1 VYELLGIS
9 LVFASLLT
17 INAIAS
23 LAAAGCWRFIERFIL
38 QPLQLTASTRA
49 EIIFAM
55 RVGPPALALI
65 AVTLLLVPS
74 YIGYEP
80 TSTSEI
86 VSKKLAALAI
96 VSAIGI
102 MLALWRSLRTWF
114 VTRRLLQT
122 WLSGA
127 VKIELKGTHT
137 PTFRIANSF
146 PIIAVVGTFRPR
158 LFIAESV
165 LETLSPEELQA
176 AIAHEGGHLL
186 AYDNFKRSLLRA
198 SRDLL
203 MIAPCGRSLDRAWAE
218 AAECAA
224 DEQAARQS
232 AETALNLAAALVKIA
247 KMVPVGAHAAIPM
260 AAFLVG
266 VEETRGVKARVG
278 RLLEIASHS
287 YLREVPNPAIT
298 RILPTASLVGLIL
311 CAAVVANDSSVLI
324 SVHDVIERA
333 VALLS

>member
-1 VYELLGIS
+1 
-9 LVFASLLT
+9 
-17 INAIAS
+17 
-23 LAAAGCWRFIERFIL
+23 
-38 QPLQLTASTRA
+38 
-49 EIIFAM
+49 M
-55 RVGPPALALI
+55 
-65 AVTLLLVPS
+65 
-74 YIGYEP
+74 
-80 TSTSEI
+80 
-86 VSKKLAALAI
+86 
-96 VSAIGI
+96 
-102 MLALWRSLRTWF
+102 
-114 VTRRLLQT
+114 QT

-127 VKIELKGTHT
+127 VKIDLNGIST
-137 PTFRIANSF
+137 PTFRIANAF

-203 MIAPCGRSLDRAWAE
+203 MIVPCGRSLDRAWAE

-224 DEQAARQS
+224 DEQAAQQS

-247 KMVPVGAHAAIPM
+247 KMVPVGARAALPM

-278 RLLEIASHS
+278 RLLELASQS
-287 YLREVPNPAIT
+287 YLRELPNPTIT
-298 RILPTASLVGLIL
+298 RILPTVSLVGLL
-311 CAAVVANDSSVLI
+311 VCAVVLATNPSVLVA
-324 SVHDVIERA
+324 VHDVIERA